1 MLEVITDDESL
12 SKYITFKMSNQ
23 RLSTVDL
30 ATAMTFRNNNYH
42 SLPPL
47 FTLPMDEVHKIECI
61 NSILNSSTIE
71 EESQLNCDST
81 PHLHVHVHTCT

>member
-23 RLSTVDL
+23 LLSTVDL
-30 ATAMTFRNNNYH
+30 ATAMTFWNSNHH

-47 FTLPMDEVHKIECI
+47 FTLSMNQVHKIECI
-61 NSILNSSTIE
+61 NSILNSSTME
-71 EESQLNCDST
+71 EIK
-81 PHLHVHVHTCT
+81 

>member
-1 MLEVITDDESL
+1 MLKVMTDDESL

-23 RLSTVDL
+23 QLSTVDL
-30 ATAMTFRNNNYH
+30 ATAMTFWNKNHY

-47 FTLPMDEVHKIECI
+47 FTLPMDKVHKIGCI

-71 EESQLNCDST
+71 
-81 PHLHVHVHTCT
+81 VIK